1 MDEDVIFIPVDADA
15 SDDIPA
21 DTVHDSDSSSA
32 GDPEIPDA
40 SILTSRGR
48 HCCKSA
54 CVERFHDDQNLR
66 DQHAAWLELVR
77 SQSKPV
83 QDEFMFH
90 ILLSLAQDSARDGP
104 GADIKHYT
112 LLGVKT
118 CRRAFQMLSGFGSYR
133 IHRLTAAIGDGLP
146 HPPVDLRGVRE
157 KHCGGLEGQQRQ

>member
-15 SDDIPA
+15 SDDIPV

-66 DQHAAWLELVR
+66 DQHAVWLGLVR

-83 QDEFMFH
+83 QEYGSEQTPSNG
-90 ILLSLAQDSARDGP
+90 LNTALSNVSVQ
-104 GADIKHYT
+104 Y
-112 LLGVKT
+112 
-118 CRRAFQMLSGFGSYR
+118 
-133 IHRLTAAIGDGLP
+133 
-146 HPPVDLRGVRE
+146 
-157 KHCGGLEGQQRQ
+157 